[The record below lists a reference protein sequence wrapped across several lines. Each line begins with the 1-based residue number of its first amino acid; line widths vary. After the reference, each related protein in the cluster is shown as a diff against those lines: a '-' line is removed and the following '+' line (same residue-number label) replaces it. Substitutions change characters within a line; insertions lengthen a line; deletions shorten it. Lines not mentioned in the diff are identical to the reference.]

1 MKASKQIMRLSILS
15 LAMASISVSMYAY
28 ADDQE
33 AAALM
38 NPTSSVEVEQLYVS
52 QSSQKFG
59 EYNGLNKQGG
69 YLNGN
74 INVRGGDAYKDNEKG
89 GTNRWSIN
97 GTDLGLSDRSA
108 SVGFSDQGNW
118 GVNVGYDELQHNLAP
133 GYQTPYIGSMGGNN
147 FTLGGFG
154 TVNTGGNGT
163 RVLTGPQ
170 QAAFT
175 PMDISSTRQNTSL
188 SATKQL
194 DSGLSASFDFNHLN
208 QSGAK
213 LQSFGNSSV
222 YPGVQGEKAA
232 VMPNP
237 TNYQTDTVNLA
248 LNWLG
253 EKGHLTGSYFGSFFR
268 DGYNGVNFA
277 TWASAGTTSTTQ
289 IMSTA
294 PSNQLQQLNLG
305 GGYSFSNSTK
315 LAGNFSFGRNT
326 QNTASMYDGYQT
338 QAGYPA
344 PAFNGLVNTS
354 HADLKLTDQSIKDL
368 HLSAG
373 FKYDARDNLSQSS
386 TQRDY
391 GIGYTTGS
399 TQLGIYPNVPLSY
412 RKALVELAGEYRI
425 SKGQQVQVVLANQ
438 NLNRYCNQ
446 YGVGPTANYGATG
459 YYPAGADCVLANYN
473 RTNSLNAVYKVKATE
488 DVDIKLGYGASVRQ
502 ATTNPNSLT
511 TFSQSSSYYGFNGG
525 SRVGYMPFFEASQN
539 QQNIK
544 ANANWRAREDLS
556 FGLGGKWTYST
567 YPASVY
573 GVQNSTVASINLD
586 SVFDYA
592 EEASATAYITQQF
605 GQRSMT
611 NYSSATLTWNNT
623 LQENDTTLGLGIKH
637 GGLLAGKLVLKSDLT
652 YSLGQSMYQT
662 MPVPGGICG
671 TTGACGS
678 PGPIK
683 NIMASLKFG
692 GDYTIDKSSKI
703 GLKYIYQHLRS
714 NDYYYNVYGY
724 GQTASGVLPTM
735 QTSGSYNVNV
745 IAATYT
751 YSFD

>member
-1 MKASKQIMRLSILS
+1 MKLVKKNAQISILS
-15 LAMASISVSMYAY
+15 LTMLGLSSPMYAY

-33 AAALM
+33 AATLM

-154 TVNTGGNGT
+154 TVSTAGNGT

-175 PMDISSTRQNTSL
+175 PMNISTTRQNTSL
-188 SATKQL
+188 NATKTL
-194 DSGLSASFDFNHLN
+194 DSSLNVTFDFNHLD
-208 QSGAK
+208 QKGAK
-213 LQSFGNSSV
+213 LQSFASSSK
-222 YPGVQGEKAA
+222 YTGVTAEGSSIL
-232 VMPNP
+232 PSP

-268 DGYNGVNFA
+268 DGYNGVQFA
-277 TWASAGTTSTTQ
+277 TWASANNTTTTQ
-289 IMSTA
+289 TMSTA

-305 GGYSFSNSTK
+305 GGYTLSKSTK
-315 LAGNFSFGRNT
+315 LAGNFSYGRNT

-338 QAGYPA
+338 QSGYIA
-344 PAFNGLVNTS
+344 PAFNGLVNTT
-354 HADLKLTDQSIKDL
+354 HADLKLTDQSLKDL
-368 HLSAG
+368 NLSAG
-373 FKYDARDNLSQSS
+373 LKYDARDNLSQSDI
-386 TQRDY
+386 QRDY
-391 GIGYTTGS
+391 AVGS
-399 TQLGIYPNVPLSY
+399 QLGIYPNVPLSY
-412 RKALVELAGEYRI
+412 RKTQVEIAGDYRLSQAQRVQLVY
-425 SKGQQVQVVLANQ
+425 QNQ

-446 YGVGPTANYGATG
+446 YAVGPTANYGSTG
-459 YYPAGADCVLANYN
+459 WYPAGADCVTANYN
-473 RTNSLNAVYKVKATE
+473 RTNSLNATYKLKASE
-488 DVDIKLGYGASVRQ
+488 GVDLKLGYGASVRQ
-502 ATTNPNSLT
+502 ATTNPNAISTFMSSTSL
-511 TFSQSSSYYGFNGG
+511 YGYNGG
-525 SRVGYMPFFEASQN
+525 DRVGFYPFFEASQN

-544 ANANWRAREDLS
+544 ANVNWKAQDDLS
-556 FGLGGKWTYST
+556 FGLGSKWTYST
-567 YPASVY
+567 YPNSTY
-573 GVQNSTVASINLD
+573 GVQNGTVASINLD
-586 SVFDYA
+586 GVYDYA
-592 EEASATAYITQQF
+592 EAASATAYITQQF

-611 NYSSATLTWNNT
+611 NYGSSTLTWNNS
-623 LQENDTTLGLGIKH
+623 LQENDTTVGLGVKH
-637 GGLLAGKLVLKSDLT
+637 GGLMADKLSLSSDLT
-652 YSLGQSMYQT
+652 YSLGQSMYMT
-662 MPVPGGICG
+662 MPIQGSGTGYCG
-671 TTGACGS
+671 TTGSCGS

-692 GDYTIDKSSKI
+692 GEYKIDKNSKI
-703 GLKYIYQHLRS
+703 GMKYTYQHLRS
-714 NDYYYNVYGY
+714 NDFYYNVYAYGY
-724 GQTASGVLPTM
+724 TYNSALPTM
-735 QTSGSYNVNV
+735 QTSGNYNVNV